1 MPLCRGISIYDYST
15 LNDLVIEFPSSV
27 WFDSEDSVI
36 PLSVNTTLVAGQ
48 VYYAVYT
55 NVNQCY
61 SSTKVSVTLGCF
73 PIVPN
78 AFSPNGDGF
87 NDYFNISSLYDV
99 YLKHELKIY
108 NRYGKLIFNGDNSNK
123 WDGSSNVQSQ
133 STTKVPV
140 GTYFYYLSLNNE
152 AKDVISGYVYVNY

>member
-1 MPLCRGISIYDYST
+1 MDILLSFFFLLIATITGVSLCLFLGMKSYIKIA
-15 LNDLVIEFPSSV
+15 LIVILLY
-27 WFDSEDSVI
+27 I
-36 PLSVNTTLVAGQ
+36 PMEL
-48 VYYAVYT
+48 Y
-55 NVNQCY
+55 
-61 SSTKVSVTLGCF
+61 
-73 PIVPN
+73 
-78 AFSPNGDGF
+78 

-108 NRYGKLIFNGDNSNK
+108 NRYGKLIFNGNNSNK

-133 STTKVPV
+133 STNKVPV